1 MTGKRVVMSAHA
13 RWRAQRRGVEEA
25 TVIEIATV
33 PEQVMA
39 VRPGR
44 EIRQARRGDPK
55 SGREYVVR
63 VVVDTG
69 AETDTVVTVY
79 RSSKLDKYWRT
90 S

>member
-1 MTGKRVVMSAHA
+1 MTGKPVILSAHA

-33 PEQVMA
+33 PEQVVP

-44 EIRQARRGDPK
+44 EVRQARRGDPK
-55 SGREYVVR
+55 SGREHVVR

-69 AETDTVVTVY
+69 AEADIVVPVY

-90 S
+90 T